1 MVKCLPLE
9 TPCTNFFLVLKKAQS
24 VVCSCLLSVKR
35 GPTNQET
42 LDWLKNLSGRK
53 YSESNVEAA
62 KVFFGKY
69 NGTRKMFSMWTEKF
83 LNEHKKVKQE
93 AHTRLMK
100 ACGGSGKK
108 FDIPPSDFV
117 PLSLSIENK
126 CVKCND
132 VFENTNS
139 LKSHIKDKHKE
150 DVKKAYS
157 KEAMEMVMEDK
168 IYMDWLNKTTSVDSE
183 NDRIKISQLQ
193 KANRILTEKLNMQSE
208 KEYPMVKENN
218 GVSELLK

>member
-1 MVKCLPLE
+1 MPPFRDTLYE
-9 TPCTNFFLVLKKAQS
+9 FLFGTEKAQS
-24 VVCSCLLSVKR
+24 VVCSCLLSVKM

-69 NGTRKMFSMWTEKF
+69 DGTRKMFSLWTEKF
-83 LNEHKKVKQE
+83 LTEHKKVKQE

-117 PLSLSIENK
+117 PL
-126 CVKCND
+126 C
-132 VFENTNS
+132 
-139 LKSHIKDKHKE
+139 
-150 DVKKAYS
+150 
-157 KEAMEMVMEDK
+157 
-168 IYMDWLNKTTSVDSE
+168 
-183 NDRIKISQLQ
+183 
-193 KANRILTEKLNMQSE
+193 
-208 KEYPMVKENN
+208 
-218 GVSELLK
+218 

>member
-1 MVKCLPLE
+1 MPPFRDTLYE
-9 TPCTNFFLVLKKAQS
+9 FLFGTEKAQS
-24 VVCSCLLSVKR
+24 VVCSCLLSVKM

-42 LDWLKNLSGRK
+42 LDWLKNLSVRK

-83 LNEHKKVKQE
+83 LTEHKKVKQE

-139 LKSHIKDKHKE
+139 VKSHITHCSAMTGPLTG
-150 DVKKAYS
+150 VGASKKCL
-157 KEAMEMVMEDK
+157 
-168 IYMDWLNKTTSVDSE
+168 ING
-183 NDRIKISQLQ
+183 
-193 KANRILTEKLNMQSE
+193 KAS
-208 KEYPMVKENN
+208 
-218 GVSELLK
+218 